1 MVKTKKRRKATPNWA
16 PAQQQAGPA
25 AAQHHS
31 PYPLVGGTLST
42 PSPPYYP
49 TPLSPSLLPPRP
61 DLDRGSRRPRPPT
74 RSLSPSPTPPL
85 DAHPQ
90 RRPAFLHSF
99 PTLCWIRAIPIA
111 PDPDPASP
119 ALALTSASHR
129 RPTATAFPDA
139 PDPPAMEAPC
149 ARSFT
154 SSRTAPPLD
163 AWNRTTPPP
172 RSLDPRRPELD
183 VPPPSTDCLLLVTV
197 APDLAASSTTMSRC
211 HPLLAHCEPRALLFP
226 LCSGLPP
233 PSSFATFVGAVPPPP
248 AAPSA
253 CLYALPRA
261 GRAQRLTPLRPLRR
275 ALAPPRRGLTAVASG
290 GRPRRALLSP
300 VPLWWPRACVPAP
313 APKTTMAPWGL

>member
-1 MVKTKKRRKATPNWA
+1 M
-16 PAQQQAGPA
+16 
-25 AAQHHS
+25 
-31 PYPLVGGTLST
+31 
-42 PSPPYYP
+42 
-49 TPLSPSLLPPRP
+49 
-61 DLDRGSRRPRPPT
+61 
-74 RSLSPSPTPPL
+74 
-85 DAHPQ
+85 
-90 RRPAFLHSF
+90 
-99 PTLCWIRAIPIA
+99 PIA

-149 ARSFT
+149 ARGLT

-172 RSLDPRRPELD
+172 RSRWI
-183 VPPPSTDCLLLVTV
+183 
-197 APDLAASSTTMSRC
+197 LAARSSTRLRLRRTASSSS
-211 HPLLAHCEPRALLFP
+211 PSPPTSLPQAPPRAAAIPFWLTVSP
-226 LCSGLPP
+226 A
-233 PSSFATFVGAVPPPP
+233 PSSFPCAPASPPLARSPLSPASFPP
-248 AAPSA
+248 ATPGA

-275 ALAPPRRGLTAVASG
+275 ALAPHRRGVTAVASG
-290 GRPRRALLSP
+290 DRPRRNLLSP